1 MNIKESLSLVDCGE
15 IIFDVNLKKY
25 NTYNVDCVA
34 LAIVFPNNIEQLK
47 KVIKFCNENKIKVKL
62 IGNGSN
68 LIFSEKYYDIVFI
81 NLKNFNN
88 IDITDNIVTASSG
101 VNLMKLAYRVSRAGL
116 TGMEFATGI
125 PATVGGAVYMNAG
138 AYNSDISNILISAK
152 ILDENLNII
161 ELCNKDF
168 DFSYRH
174 SFLQENRNFI
184 CLEATF
190 KLEYGK
196 KEEILELIENR
207 KERRINSQPL
217 EFPSAGSVFRNPS
230 KEIFA
235 GKLIEDLG
243 LKGKM
248 LGGAK
253 ISEKH
258 ANFVINF
265 DNATGDDIK
274 KLILETKNMVK
285 DKYDIDLK
293 IEQEFVD

>member
-1 MNIKESLSLVDCGE
+1 MIIKEKLNMLDCGE
-15 IIFDVNLKKY
+15 IIFDANLKKY
-25 NTYNVDCVA
+25 NTYKVDCVA
-34 LAIVFPNNIEQLK
+34 FSIVFPENISHLK
-47 KVIKFCNENKIKVKL
+47 KILLFAKDNSIEVKI

-68 LIFSEKYYDIVFI
+68 LIFSEKYYNIIFI
-81 NLKNFNN
+81 NLNKFNN
-88 IDITDNIVTASSG
+88 IEINDNIVTASSG

-116 TGMEFATGI
+116 SGMEFATGI

-138 AYNSDISNILISAK
+138 AYNSDISNILVSAK
-152 ILDENLNII
+152 ILTDKLEIVEYSN
-161 ELCNKDF
+161 CDF

-174 SFLQENRNFI
+174 SCLQENKNFI

-190 KLEYGK
+190 KLEYGNK
-196 KEEILELIENR
+196 NEILDLIENR
-207 KERRINSQPL
+207 KERRISSQPL

-235 GKLIEDLG
+235 GKLIEELG

-258 ANFVINF
+258 ANFVINY

-274 KLILETKNMVK
+274 KLILETKQQVK
-285 DKYDIDLK
+285 EKYNIDLK
-293 IEQEFVD
+293 IEQEFVE